1 MRISKVR
8 IVSRFGLM
16 ARSNQ
21 NAFQLSPD
29 ALGRESGC
37 TGSRDDEE
45 ITGRRQLGSVAAE
58 KLAHLSLDAIA
69 HHRVAHFAAYRDPQP
84 GFGSVIR
91 LADHD
96 EICGLLLA
104 AGTRQL

>member
-1 MRISKVR
+1 MRISTVR
-8 IVSRFGLM
+8 IVSHFGLM
-16 ARSNQ
+16 ARPNQ

-45 ITGRRQLGSVAAE
+45 IAGRRQLGSVAAE
-58 KLAHLSLDAIA
+58 KLAHLPFDAVA
-69 HHRVAHFAAYRDPQP
+69 YHRVAHLSAYRDPQP
-84 GFGSVIR
+84 GFGPVIR
-91 LADHD
+91 PADHD

-104 AGTRQL
+104 AGTR